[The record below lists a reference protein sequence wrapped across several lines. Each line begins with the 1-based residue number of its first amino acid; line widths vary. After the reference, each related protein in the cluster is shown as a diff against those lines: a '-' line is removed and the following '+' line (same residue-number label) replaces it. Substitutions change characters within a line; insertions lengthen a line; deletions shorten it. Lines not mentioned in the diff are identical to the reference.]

1 MIRSGHHQPTDTQG
15 STMSSA
21 DHIEAAI
28 AAIIASGN
36 RELLDAAAW
45 LSERLPARRQRKA
58 IRAIV
63 AAI

>member
-1 MIRSGHHQPTDTQG
+1 MK
-15 STMSSA
+15 SA